1 MQKKLL
7 LLVLMF
13 LPFIASAY
21 EEPPSFYYTE
31 VDGFYYTFDD
41 SNNTATMTCKARIAE
56 KVAIDTWRNVILT
69 GDYSGSVEIP
79 SEVTYNKKNYKVTSV
94 DKSAFYQCTGLISII
109 IPSSITSIG
118 SSVFSGCSNL
128 TTVNILGGVTSI
140 GDYAFNGCSSL
151 STIELPNSL
160 TSIGYSAFSG
170 CTSLTSITIPEN
182 VTSIASYV
190 FQNCSCLTTINIPQS
205 ITSIGND
212 VFKGTI
218 WYEVQPDGLM
228 YLDNYLLGY
237 KGEKPTGTITIN
249 EGTTLLADQAFYMCN
264 DLTSVTF
271 PNSLKY
277 IGSST
282 FQKTSL
288 TSVTFP
294 NSLKYIGYS
303 AFSGCSSLI
312 EVVALPETPPTISTS
327 SFPYDNN
334 TKMFDSKIKLLII
347 EAAQN
352 AYLSTSPWNLFP
364 TIEMLG
370 VGVVDK
376 LKCATP
382 IISFQNGQLTFTCD
396 TEGVTYNYTITCPS
410 SATGTNNS
418 GCVSLGSD
426 ITVSVFA
433 SKPGYKNSDKA
444 TKAINVGIK
453 GDVDG
458 NGVVDV
464 ADHVDLSKIIMGQ
477 E

>member
-94 DKSAFYQCTGLISII
+94 DKSAFYQCTGLISIT

-190 FQNCSCLTTINIPQS
+190 FQNCI
-205 ITSIGND
+205 
-212 VFKGTI
+212 
-218 WYEVQPDGLM
+218 
-228 YLDNYLLGY
+228 
-237 KGEKPTGTITIN
+237 
-249 EGTTLLADQAFYMCN
+249 
-264 DLTSVTF
+264 
-271 PNSLKY
+271 
-277 IGSST
+277 
-282 FQKTSL
+282 
-288 TSVTFP
+288 
-294 NSLKYIGYS
+294 
-303 AFSGCSSLI
+303 
-312 EVVALPETPPTISTS
+312 
-327 SFPYDNN
+327 
-334 TKMFDSKIKLLII
+334 
-347 EAAQN
+347 
-352 AYLSTSPWNLFP
+352 
-364 TIEMLG
+364 
-370 VGVVDK
+370 
-376 LKCATP
+376 
-382 IISFQNGQLTFTCD
+382 
-396 TEGVTYNYTITCPS
+396 
-410 SATGTNNS
+410 
-418 GCVSLGSD
+418 
-426 ITVSVFA
+426 
-433 SKPGYKNSDKA
+433 
-444 TKAINVGIK
+444 
-453 GDVDG
+453 
-458 NGVVDV
+458 
-464 ADHVDLSKIIMGQ
+464 
-477 E
+477 